1 MRSSS
6 VPGSCASPGSSNS
19 SGRTGSIPRCG
30 GGTFVPDALVALF
43 VHEGPPPSVRVPV
56 RQQVSLVKLQ
66 EHLFTDAARRELGS
80 RLAEAARESHSMDGG
95 VAAYA
100 ETYRRALARRRRW
113 AERAVERSEP
123 YCVLQC
129 RGDARAPDRTL
140 HATGDGRPTRKCM
153 SLSYFGTDGGFFG
166 ASSCL
171 QSVEPEQGVPNA
183 TSAAQFAK
191 SPGAGTRVQQG
202 STRGG
207 PPLRMPADHETC
219 SAAFRASSGFH

>member
-1 MRSSS
+1 
-6 VPGSCASPGSSNS
+6 
-19 SGRTGSIPRCG
+19 
-30 GGTFVPDALVALF
+30 VPDALVALF

-113 AERAVERSEP
+113 AARAVERSEP

-153 SLSYFGTDGGFFG
+153 SLSYFGTDGGVLRGVLLSPIGRAG
-166 ASSCL
+166 AGSAECHVRRAVREISRRGDTCSARIDTRRPTVEDARRSRNLLSCL
-171 QSVEPEQGVPNA
+171 QGV
-183 TSAAQFAK
+183 F
-191 SPGAGTRVQQG
+191 RV
-202 STRGG
+202 
-207 PPLRMPADHETC
+207 PLMPIA
-219 SAAFRASSGFH
+219 